1 MVVILD
7 VKNYINNL
15 KDSYITPNIT
25 NDYKR
30 ITKVNNET
38 FQNVITRFKKKK
50 TKKTSTIEN
59 TTGGLKAIISKAIH
73 FYIQSEIHKERIAGR
88 LIITSFVNSGTA
100 KILDLVITINK

>member
-7 VKNYINNL
+7 VKNYTNNL

-25 NDYKR
+25 NDYER

-50 TKKTSTIEN
+50 KKTSTIEN

>member
-7 VKNYINNL
+7 VKNYTNNL

-30 ITKVNNET
+30 ITKVNNGT

-50 TKKTSTIEN
+50 KKTSTIEN

-73 FYIQSEIHKERIAGR
+73 FYIQSEIHKEKIAGR
-88 LIITSFVNSGTA
+88 LIITSFVNSSTA

>member
-7 VKNYINNL
+7 VKNYTNNL

-50 TKKTSTIEN
+50 QKTSTIEN

>member
-7 VKNYINNL
+7 VKNYTNNL

-30 ITKVNNET
+30 ITKENNET
-38 FQNVITRFKKKK
+38 FQNVITRFLKKK
-50 TKKTSTIEN
+50 KKTSTIEN

>member
-7 VKNYINNL
+7 VKNYTNNL

-50 TKKTSTIEN
+50 KKQTSTIEN

>member
-7 VKNYINNL
+7 VKNYTNNL

-38 FQNVITRFKKKK
+38 FQNVITRFFKKK
-50 TKKTSTIEN
+50 KKTSTIEN
-59 TTGGLKAIISKAIH
+59 TTGGLKAIISKAIL
-73 FYIQSEIHKERIAGR
+73 FYIQSEIHKEKIAGR
-88 LIITSFVNSGTA
+88 LIITSFVNSGTT

>member
-7 VKNYINNL
+7 VKNYTNNL

-50 TKKTSTIEN
+50 KKTSTIEN
-59 TTGGLKAIISKAIH
+59 TNGGLKAIISKAIH